1 MQDISLDSSSTGA
14 PGAASGDAGKGAD
27 FPLGIAGFHYS
38 DLYRPERLGQLTAAF
53 YAGLQEEDATLYAAL
68 EAYIEARGTNL
79 RGTRAESE
87 LLIAAAPHLSRFV
100 ARLFGV
106 EAERAAHAERI
117 KAQDAVFQFKTFISR
132 RALKR
137 VPPEKALTHDA
148 DALHDALER
157 LLPAILPDAGAV
169 ASDAELGVARMCVR
183 LLAWEEHLTKA
194 TTGEAATT
202 AAQSGVGKLRDEIKE
217 ARERALKTEAA
228 SALKEFEIAA
238 RKQGARDEE
247 EAFVKSA
254 LRLLE
259 TWAAVHSTQ
268 AAAKARVGGWVS
280 FRVPHP
286 LNYEHLVQIE
296 RHDAELPERMRG
308 LDQNLRRRDGFGLTD
323 RRASEREVLD
333 EVHYCLYCHERDKD
347 SCSKGLH
354 ERDGSVKRN
363 PLGIELEG
371 CPLDEKISEMHVL
384 QRDGDSVAALAIVMI
399 DNPMCPGT
407 GHRIC
412 NDCMKSCIFQKQEP
426 VNIPQAETGVLT
438 DVLALPYGFE
448 IYALLTRWNPLN
460 AKRPHALPYN
470 GRNVLVVGLGPAGY
484 TLAHYLLNEG
494 FGVVGIDG
502 LKIEPLNAAL
512 TGDGGRR
519 VPRAVADVRE
529 IESPLDA
536 RVLAGFGGVS
546 EYGITVRW
554 DKNFLTMIHLALA
567 RRARFRFY
575 GGVRFGGTLDIED
588 AWALGFDH
596 IAIATGAGRP
606 TIVQMRNNL
615 MRGIRK
621 ASDFLMA
628 LQLTGAFKSDSLANL
643 QVRLPAIVIGGGLTA
658 IDTAT
663 ELFAYYPVQVEKTL
677 ARHETLC
684 AEFGEDE
691 ILARLDAEERGVY
704 EEFLAHGRAVRAE
717 RERVAA
723 AGELPDFVPLVRAWG
738 GVSIVYRKRLQ
749 DSPAYRLNHEE
760 VVKSLEEGISY
771 VENMSPVEA
780 VADEHGAV
788 AAIVFERMRQDAETR
803 KWKALGELV
812 RLPAR
817 TVCVA
822 AGTSPN
828 TIYEREQPGT
838 FKLDE
843 WGEFFAPHKI
853 ERDGGDGDA
862 GGGKFR
868 LVPAAKG
875 ERGFF
880 TSYENA
886 GRFVSYYGDNHP
898 VYAGNVVKAMA
909 SAKFGYEEVCALFA
923 DEIAAVENEIAGDG
937 ARVQERAGGR
947 DAERGERFERLVEKL
962 DDELIA
968 RVVRIERLTPTIVE
982 TVVRA
987 PMQARKFQP
996 GQFYRLQNYE
1006 TDAPV
1011 VGGTKLTMEGLAL
1024 TGAWVDREQGLLSLI
1039 VLEMGASSR
1048 QCALLRPGQQ
1058 VVVMGPTGTPTEIA
1072 SGEAVLLAGGGL
1084 GNAVLFSIARALREN
1099 NCRVIYFAGYKKG
1112 EDLFKREEIEAATD
1126 QIIWATDTGAGIE
1139 PSRPQ
1144 DRHYRGNIVQAM
1156 KAYAEGELGE
1166 AMFDLREI
1174 KRLIAIGSDRMMA
1187 AVKAARHGVLAAHFD
1202 PAHVGV
1208 GSINSPMQCMMKE
1221 VCAQCL
1227 QRHVD
1232 PQTGA
1237 ESFVF
1242 SCFNQDQLLDRV
1254 DFKNLNDRLRA
1265 NTVQEKLANLWLDKL
1280 LKETGTEA

>member
-1 MQDISLDSSSTGA
+1 MQDISLESSLESGTGA
-14 PGAASGDAGKGAD
+14 PDSPRGAGAD
-27 FPLGIAGFHYS
+27 FKLGLGDFNYG
-38 DLYRPERLGQLTAAF
+38 DLYRPERLRELTAIF
-53 YAGLQEEDATLYAAL
+53 YAELRLADAAL
-68 EAYIEARGTNL
+68 HADLLTYTQARGANL
-79 RGTRAESE
+79 QGTRAESD
-87 LLIAAAPHLSRFV
+87 LLIAAAPHLSRFL
-100 ARLFGV
+100 ARLFKT
-106 EAERAAHAERI
+106 EAERAAHLEQI
-117 KAQDAVFQFKTFISR
+117 TAQDAIFQFKTFIMR

-137 VPPEKALTHDA
+137 VPPEQALTIDA
-148 DALHDALER
+148 DKIHDALESLR
-157 LLPAILPDAGAV
+157 RAAFPDMLDT
-169 ASDAELGVARMCVR
+169 DAELGVARMTAR
-183 LLAWEEHLTKA
+183 LLAWEALLAKPEA
-194 TTGEAATT
+194 TGVHRSSDGESLKEIGAARARVAKT
-202 AAQSGVGKLRDEIKE
+202 E
-217 ARERALKTEAA
+217 AIEALKKFEIDAGETEAA
-228 SALKEFEIAA
+228 SVGTDA
-238 RKQGARDEE
+238 
-247 EAFVKSA
+247 AFVRAA
-254 LRLLE
+254 LRLVE
-259 TWAAVHSTQ
+259 TWASVHATQ
-268 AAAKARVGGWVS
+268 GAAKSRVRSWVS

-286 LNYEHLVQIE
+286 LNYEHLVQLE
-296 RHDAELPERMRG
+296 RHDADLPERMRG
-308 LDQNLRRRDGFGLTD
+308 LAGNLRRRDGFGLTD
-323 RRASEREVLD
+323 QRASEREVLD

-354 ERDGSVKRN
+354 ERDGSLKRN
-363 PLGIELEG
+363 PLGIALEG

-384 QRDGDSVAALAIVMI
+384 QRDGDSIGALALVMI

-438 DVLALPYGFE
+438 DVLKLPYGFE
-448 IYALLTRWNPLN
+448 IYSLLTRWNPLN
-460 AKRPHALPYN
+460 AKRPHALPFN

-502 LKIEPLNAAL
+502 LKIEPLNPEL
-512 TGDGGRR
+512 TGDGGRH
-519 VPRAVADVRE
+519 VPRAVRDIKE
-529 IESPLDA
+529 IESPLDR

-567 RRARFRFY
+567 RRAGFRFY
-575 GGVRFGGTLDIED
+575 GGVRFGGTLGIED
-588 AWALGFDH
+588 AWELGFDH

-606 TIVQMRNNL
+606 TIVEMRNNL

-628 LQLTGAFKSDSLANL
+628 LQLTGAFKADALANL

-663 ELFAYYPVQVEKTL
+663 ELFAYYPVQVEKIL
-677 ARHETLC
+677 ARHEELS
-684 AEFGEDE
+684 AEFSEDE
-691 ILARLDAEERGVY
+691 IFARFDAEERGVY
-704 EEFLAHGRAVRAE
+704 EEFLAHGRAVRQE
-717 RERVAA
+717 RERAA
-723 AGELPDFVPLVRAWG
+723 ATGESPDFVPLVRAWG

-760 VVKSLEEGISY
+760 VVKSLEEGIDY
-771 VENMSPVEA
+771 VENMSPTEA

-788 AAIVFERMRQDAETR
+788 AAIIFERMRQDTETR
-803 KWKALGELV
+803 KWRASGELV

-843 WGEFFAPHKI
+843 RGEFFAPHKI
-853 ERDGGDGDA
+853 ERNGGDGD
-862 GGGKFR
+862 GGKFR

-886 GRFVSYYGDNHP
+886 GRFISYYGDNHP

-909 SAKFGYEEVCALFA
+909 SAKYGYEAVCALFA
-923 DEIAAVENEIAGDG
+923 DEIAAMENETGVAS
-937 ARVQERAGGR
+937 ERAEAR
-947 DAERGERFERLVEKL
+947 ERERAAQFARLVERL

-968 RVVRIERLTPTIVE
+968 RVVRVERLTPTIVDV
-982 TVVRA
+982 VVRA
-987 PMQARKFQP
+987 PMQARKFHP

-1006 TDAPV
+1006 TDARV
-1011 VGGTKLTMEGLAL
+1011 VKDTKLTMEGLAL
-1024 TGAWVDREQGLLSLI
+1024 TGAWVDKSEGLLSLI

-1048 QCALLRPGQQ
+1048 QCALLQPGQQ
-1058 VVVMGPTGTPTEIA
+1058 VVVMGPTGTPTEIPA
-1072 SGEAVLLAGGGL
+1072 NETVLLAGGGL
-1084 GNAVLFSIARALREN
+1084 GNAVLFSIAKALREN
-1099 NCRVIYFAGYKKG
+1099 NCRVVYFAGYKKG

-1126 QIIWATDTGAGIE
+1126 QIIWATDTGASIE
-1139 PSRPQ
+1139 PRRAQ
-1144 DRHYRGNIVQAM
+1144 DRHFRGNIVQAM
-1156 KAYAEGELGE
+1156 KAYAVGEWGAPL
-1166 AMFDLREI
+1166 FDLREVERI
-1174 KRLIAIGSDRMMA
+1174 IAIGSDRMMA
-1187 AVKAARHGVLAAHFD
+1187 AVKAARHGVLAEHFN
-1202 PAHVGV
+1202 PAHVGI

-1242 SCFNQDQLLDRV
+1242 SCFNQDQMLDHV

-1280 LKETGTEA
+1280 LK